1 MCVGEC
7 DVFFVLVSVKRLFLK
22 MFSCSDYRVGKV
34 YVLTVRVP
42 VLVLI
47 CMWVLVKYRI
57 KRMFSSRYTYGWNAY
72 RQYEKKSDIHGIKKD
87 E

>member
-7 DVFFVLVSVKRLFLK
+7 DVFFVLVSVKRLFLN

-34 YVLTVRVP
+34 HVLTVHVP

-57 KRMFSSRYTYGWNAY
+57 KRMFSSRYTYGWNAH